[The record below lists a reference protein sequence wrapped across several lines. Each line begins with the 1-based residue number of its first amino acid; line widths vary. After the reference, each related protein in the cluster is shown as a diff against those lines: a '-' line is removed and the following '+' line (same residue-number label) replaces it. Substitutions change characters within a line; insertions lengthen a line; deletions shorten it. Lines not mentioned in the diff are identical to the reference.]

1 LKSPTAAPPAVCPG
15 PNLAW
20 FDRLYTLKEMVDH
33 IYGRGPSLV
42 PKERPH
48 MFAQEL
54 VLNVDYFEK
63 LLSGDG
69 LTDSNTLR
77 EYKENLEKGIA
88 LCLDIARKTPYA
100 DENLASLA
108 RCAKE
113 QQLRL
118 NSLYSKNLA
127 A

>member
-1 LKSPTAAPPAVCPG
+1 
-15 PNLAW
+15 
-20 FDRLYTLKEMVDH
+20 
-33 IYGRGPSLV
+33 
-42 PKERPH
+42 

-63 LLSGDG
+63 LLAGDG
-69 LTDSNTLR
+69 STDSKALR

-88 LCLDIARKTPYA
+88 LCLEIAGTTPYE

-118 NSLYSKNLA
+118 NCLYSKSLEA
-127 A
+127 

>member
-1 LKSPTAAPPAVCPG
+1 MWTILK
-15 PNLAW
+15 N
-20 FDRLYTLKEMVDH
+20 
-33 IYGRGPSLV
+33 
-42 PKERPH
+42 
-48 MFAQEL
+48 
-54 VLNVDYFEK
+54 

-69 LTDSNTLR
+69 STDSPALL

-88 LCLDIARKTPYA
+88 LCLDIAGTTPYA

-118 NSLYSKNLA
+118 SSLYSKNLA

>member
-1 LKSPTAAPPAVCPG
+1 
-15 PNLAW
+15 
-20 FDRLYTLKEMVDH
+20 
-33 IYGRGPSLV
+33 
-42 PKERPH
+42 

-54 VLNVDYFEK
+54 VMNVDYFEK

-69 LTDSNTLR
+69 PTDSKALL
-77 EYKENLEKGIA
+77 EYKENLEQGIA
-88 LCLDIARKTPYA
+88 LCLEIARTTPYA
-100 DENLASLA
+100 DENLVSLA

>member
-1 LKSPTAAPPAVCPG
+1 
-15 PNLAW
+15 
-20 FDRLYTLKEMVDH
+20 
-33 IYGRGPSLV
+33 
-42 PKERPH
+42 

-63 LLSGDG
+63 LLSGDDS
-69 LTDSNTLR
+69 TDSNTLR

-88 LCLDIARKTPYA
+88 LCLDIARTTPYA

-108 RCAKE
+108 RCAQE